1 MQNYT
6 ISQLGER
13 TILVQFEGEIDEN
26 MLHMLLNVKKG
37 IEIFLDKEKV
47 EVINTYNS
55 ISINYL
61 STIENVYGEFD
72 AVDKAISS
80 AKLDK
85 IYNYQT
91 FRIPVCYDEDFGLD
105 LQELSR
111 QKKLSIED
119 LITMHTT
126 PEYVIYFLGFLP
138 GFLYLNGMDK
148 NLDFPRRSSPRKSI
162 EKGAVG
168 IGGNQTGIYPKNSP
182 GGWNILGR
190 TPVDIFDPKSKNPSP
205 FSAGDR
211 IKFYSISRKE
221 YEEIKLLVDN
231 HVFQFETLQDG

>member
-1 MQNYT
+1 M
-6 ISQLGER
+6 I
-13 TILVQFEGEIDEN
+13 QFKGKIDEN
-26 MLHMLLNVKKG
+26 MLQMLLNVKKS
-37 IEIFLDKEKV
+37 IENFLDKEKV

-61 STIENVYGEFD
+61 SIIENSYGEFD

-80 AKLDK
+80 AKLNK

-190 TPVDIFDPKSKNPSP
+190 TPVDIFDPKSENPSP

>member
-1 MQNYT
+1 
-6 ISQLGER
+6 
-13 TILVQFEGEIDEN
+13 
-26 MLHMLLNVKKG
+26 MLQMLLNVKKG

-190 TPVDIFDPKSKNPSP
+190 TPVDIFDPKSENPSP

>member
-1 MQNYT
+1 
-6 ISQLGER
+6 
-13 TILVQFEGEIDEN
+13 
-26 MLHMLLNVKKG
+26 MLQMLLNVKKG
-37 IEIFLDKEKV
+37 VEIFLDKEKV

-190 TPVDIFDPKSKNPSP
+190 TPVDIFDPKSENPSP

>member
-1 MQNYT
+1 
-6 ISQLGER
+6 
-13 TILVQFEGEIDEN
+13 
-26 MLHMLLNVKKG
+26 MLQMLLNVKKS
-37 IEIFLDKEKV
+37 IENFLDKEKV

-61 STIENVYGEFD
+61 STIEDAYGEFD
-72 AVDKAISS
+72 AVGKAISS

-85 IYNYQT
+85 KYNFQT

-190 TPVDIFDPKSKNPSP
+190 TPVDIFDPKSENPSP

>member
-13 TILVQFEGEIDEN
+13 TILIQFKGKIDEN

-190 TPVDIFDPKSKNPSP
+190 TPVDIFDPKSENPSP

-211 IKFYSISRKE
+211 IKFYSISGKE

>member
-1 MQNYT
+1 M
-6 ISQLGER
+6 I
-13 TILVQFEGEIDEN
+13 QFKGKIDEN

-61 STIENVYGEFD
+61 STIEDAYGEFD
-72 AVDKAISS
+72 AVGKAISR

-85 IYNYQT
+85 KYNFQT

-190 TPVDIFDPKSKNPSP
+190 TPVDIFDPKSENPSP